1 MRTKNFLNL
10 MALVFE
16 RCSVTKGLLPCKAY
30 DGTTYYI
37 TPSTFTNTSSFPY
50 SAAQILTI
58 SSTQPGFCVGSG
70 TTAATEDD
78 YDLASQITS
87 GLSASIVANPYLDDN
102 NDPCV
107 DFDLTITN
115 TGSTPVTIAEIGY
128 KQNITCA
135 AAQGGTSSSNRVCLL
150 DRTVL
155 DEPVTI
161 PASDYAVIRYTLK
174 TDI

>member
-16 RCSVTKGLLPCKAY
+16 RCNITKGLLPCKDYTGA
-30 DGTTYYI
+30 TYYI
-37 TPSTFTNTSSFPY
+37 TPNTFGSAFPY
-50 SAAQILTI
+50 SATQTLTTSA
-58 SSTQPGFCVGSG
+58 SSTGFCVGSG
-70 TTAATEDD
+70 TTAATEND
-78 YDLASQITS
+78 YNLESQITS
-87 GLSASIVANPYLDDN
+87 GISSSVVVNPYLDDN

-115 TGSTPVTIAEIGY
+115 TGSTPLTIAEIGY
-128 KQNITCA
+128 KQNIYCTT
-135 AAQGGTSSSNRVCLL
+135 AQGGTSASYKLCLL

-155 DEPVTI
+155 DQPVTI
-161 PASDYAVIRYTLK
+161 PASDYAVIRYTIK